1 MNDLKNL
8 FVGLK
13 IRIEAL
19 ATAAFNMVIGNN
31 DYMSEFQAKAKLR
44 DCFCRANNAYL
55 ALTGYSAPRL
65 ITLRQLEEVVMYSD
79 KFEKLKINLEN
90 QCSANDAMYILLL
103 SISIANVYK
112 PKGTPVINGGMN
124 IKSLK

>member
-1 MNDLKNL
+1 
-8 FVGLK
+8 
-13 IRIEAL
+13 
-19 ATAAFNMVIGNN
+19 
-31 DYMSEFQAKAKLR
+31 
-44 DCFCRANNAYL
+44 
-55 ALTGYSAPRL
+55 
-65 ITLRQLEEVVMYSD
+65 MYSD
-79 KFEKLKINLEN
+79 TFEKLKINLEN